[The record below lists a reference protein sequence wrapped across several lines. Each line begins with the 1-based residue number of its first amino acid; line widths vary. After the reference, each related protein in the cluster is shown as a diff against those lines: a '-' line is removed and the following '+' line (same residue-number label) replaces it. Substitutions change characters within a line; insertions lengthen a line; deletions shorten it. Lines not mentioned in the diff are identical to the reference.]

1 MLKLEVQDLPPPLLE
16 FGTDGQFTDPKV
28 GLERAGPFS
37 LRFGSAHKSQI
48 RIGMV
53 GTSEQ
58 IEQAEAWFSRCHTYL
73 MSGQVNHA
81 MYPDFPGFHDIF
93 RGTLELDAR
102 WNVTLDSTD
111 VNASL
116 KLPPQQRF
124 PAILDLYSRALE
136 RLANGDV
143 RPDVTVC
150 CLPGDVVQASGTV
163 DRVLTA
169 QERRDIHRSSSVPS
183 VQMSLFP
190 DWEPTETEETLLH
203 RDFRRALKARAMGYR
218 MPIQL
223 ATARLFLDRE
233 ASQDPATRA
242 WNVCLA
248 LFFKAGGI
256 PWRLRTIG
264 PETCFVGISF
274 HHLQTTHRHLVYSSI
289 AQGFPTDGEGF
300 ALRGDALPWNPN
312 QGRQVHLSDSQ
323 AFKLA
328 GEILREYRDRTGG
341 VPPRVVLH
349 KTSAFDTPERSG
361 FSEALSQVPLVEFVN
376 LQSTSFRLIRDGLY
390 PPARGMFCRVN
401 EDTVFLYTTGYI
413 PEWGTYPG
421 PHIPAPIQL
430 VCGQDSD
437 ILQVASDVLGL
448 SRMNWNTARDTSGI
462 PITIRFAREVG
473 GIMAEVGAN
482 TRPNPSY
489 RYYM

>member
-16 FGTDGQFTDPKV
+16 FGADGQYTDPKV
-28 GLERAGPFS
+28 GLEQAGPFS

-58 IEQAEAWFSRCHTYL
+58 IEQAEAWFSRCHQL
-73 MSGQVNHA
+73 IVSDHANRA
-81 MYPDFPGFHDIF
+81 MYPDFPGFHDVF
-93 RGTLELDAR
+93 RSTLELGAR
-102 WNVTLDSTD
+102 WHVTLDSVE
-111 VNASL
+111 VNTSL
-116 KLPPQQRF
+116 KLPPQERF
-124 PAILDLYSRALE
+124 PAILNLYSRGLE

-150 CLPGDVVQASGTV
+150 CLPGDVVQASGTI

-169 QERRDIHRSSSVPS
+169 QERREIHRSQSGPS

-190 DWEPTETEETLLH
+190 DWEPTEVEENLLH

-223 ATARLFLDRE
+223 GTARLFLDRE

-248 LFFKAGGI
+248 LFYKAGGI
-256 PWRLRTIG
+256 PWRLRAVG
-264 PETCFVGISF
+264 PETCFVGIRF
-274 HHLQTTHRHLVYSSI
+274 HHLQTTHRHLVYSSV
-289 AQGFPTDGEGF
+289 AQAFPTDGEGF

-328 GEILREYRDRTGG
+328 DEVLREYRDRTGG

-349 KTSAFDTPERSG
+349 KTSTFDTPERSG
-361 FSEALSQVPLVEFVN
+361 FSEALHQVPLLEFVN
-376 LQSTSFRLIRDGLY
+376 LQPTSFRLIRDGIY

-401 EDTVFLYTTGYI
+401 EDAVFLYTTGYI

-430 VCGQDSD
+430 VCGENSD
-437 ILQVASDVLGL
+437 ILRVASDVLGL

-473 GIMAEVGAN
+473 GIMADVGPN